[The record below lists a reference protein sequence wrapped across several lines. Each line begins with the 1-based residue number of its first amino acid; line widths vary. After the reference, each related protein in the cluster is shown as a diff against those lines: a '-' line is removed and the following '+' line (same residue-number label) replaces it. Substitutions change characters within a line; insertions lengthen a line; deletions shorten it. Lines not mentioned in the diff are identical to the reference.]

1 MNLAVMQAAD
11 EGREVSFFFYS
22 LFRSGGLG
30 DTSNQVSIPIL
41 RLNLIYL
48 QIDSLKLTAKTSEN

>member
-1 MNLAVMQAAD
+1 M
-11 EGREVSFFFYS
+11 
-22 LFRSGGLG
+22 G

-41 RLNLIYL
+41 RSNLIYL